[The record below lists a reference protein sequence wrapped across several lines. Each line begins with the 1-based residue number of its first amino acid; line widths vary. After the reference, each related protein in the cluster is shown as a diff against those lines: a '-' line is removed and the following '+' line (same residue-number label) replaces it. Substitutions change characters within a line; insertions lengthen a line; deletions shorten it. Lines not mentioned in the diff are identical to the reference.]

1 MWLQSK
7 QRNKMLKIIMK
18 VVNSLGTYKSEM
30 MEVTEG
36 QFSELVEMSKLFW
49 ITDTSFSIW
58 TDNGAVIFPPDI
70 VSKSILIIEKIE

>member
-1 MWLQSK
+1 
-7 QRNKMLKIIMK
+7 MK